1 MAEVKQRIV
10 HDPQIPKPYSEG
22 GRYRGTVKLYKEDKG
37 YGFFKVHNQPDM
49 FFHINTLRGCGIT
62 SRIER
67 GDEFYFHVKEQR
79 GRDNRP
85 EFRVHTVKRC
95 ESRQTTQNHQN
106 SYPPHNPKQQ
116 HRGSNNNGTSGAI
129 VSIPHPC
136 DVRPRSNKELAS
148 KNGEIIEKSL
158 HREKQ
163 TKKPL
168 PKPID
173 LTSGKIRIG
182 PPCVVP
188 PMRKGSIIVS
198 ATGPNSAEMT
208 PHQNKQDDP
217 EVVMLRENL
226 GKKKNL
232 YYSLKLDKLPD
243 GGKRLKDEIA
253 NLELELKKLSMKS
266 KHKEN
271 GNNQSQVKV
280 VDKGKENR
288 LPIPKPEVKPKH
300 SQPWLDSYA
309 PRLDAQD
316 TVLFV
321 PPVSAKNSDPQK
333 RLTQA
338 KLSFPKVEQLGGT
351 KVGQFDLNAY
361 DMGPMQFNDSPLY
374 GGRMTTARLTEVRK
388 ITKAAIEDL
397 HKSLETR
404 PEPTGELDDPK
415 GLKVTL
421 MTHQRQAL
429 AWLTWRECQ
438 SMSGGI
444 LADDMGLGK
453 TLTMISLIL
462 KQKELAD
469 QKNNDKTAE
478 IKEEDNIKDFES
490 GSESEDSVILVEDK
504 GVECKKEVKGESKIS
519 DGSDAKEEKDPLIES
534 DSTLIISPASL
545 LFHWEKE
552 IRNRCNR
559 GLLSIHLFHG
569 TSREKEPSRLAEFD
583 VVITTYDIVRRCL
596 SAKAEEKQEN
606 ALMQIKWNR
615 IILDEAHQIKNF
627 KSQSSEAACK
637 LEAKT
642 RWAMSGT
649 PVQNNLTD
657 MYAML
662 KFLHCRPFDEY
673 KVWKNQVDNKTTN
686 GKERLKT
693 LVSCIVLRR
702 EKSQNDTFGKPLVN
716 LPKRT
721 FVTHKLKLNDVER
734 EVYQKLQSDSQA
746 AFRKFQSNKKHPG
759 GNSVSVH
766 AVVPGSLNTGSK
778 GGNNENKLTATT
790 LLVMLLRL
798 RQCCGHLNLL
808 KQTFD
813 PELLSNE
820 KKEMALEDMFQSMDI
835 NKTPVKMADI
845 NLASYVA
852 KDKSEYFEK
861 SAMSGKLEF
870 VMDEL
875 NKLRFEKPDDKYV
888 IVSQWTSMLEVVA
901 HHLETSQISYVII
914 KGSVPAK
921 KRMDMVDDFNRNP
934 ARPMVILLSLQA
946 GGVGLNLVGGNHL
959 FLLDMHW
966 NPALENQAFDRV
978 YRVGQTKPVF
988 VHKFVVEDTVEERI
1002 LKLQEHKLSIAKAV
1016 MEGAGLEDRKKLTLQ
1031 DMKLLFGI

>member
-1 MAEVKQRIV
+1 MAEVSSSNSNDHSHNRKALTV
-10 HDPQIPKPYSEG
+10 G
-22 GRYRGTVKLYKEDKG
+22 TRYCGTVTVYKEDKG
-37 YGFFKVHNQPDM
+37 YGFFSVPNHDNV
-49 FFHINTLRGCGIT
+49 FFHMTTMRNCGIT
-62 SRIER
+62 SGISR
-67 GDEFYFHVKEQR
+67 GDKFCFDVKEHI
-79 GRDNRP
+79 GRDSKLD
-85 EFRVHTVKRC
+85 FRAEAVTRL
-95 ESRQTTQNHQN
+95 ERNHQMQN
-106 SYPPHNPKQQ
+106 QDSRKQTHKHDKHQ
-116 HRGSNNNGTSGAI
+116 HGTYSNGNSGAF
-129 VSIPHPC
+129 VSIPHPH
-136 DVRPRSNKELAS
+136 DVKVHGKKEVSS
-148 KNGEIIEKSL
+148 KHGEIVEKNL
-158 HREKQ
+158 YREKHERRP
-163 TKKPL
+163 K

-173 LTSGKIRIG
+173 LSSGKIRVG

-188 PMRKGSIIVS
+188 AMRKGPIVVS
-198 ATGPNSAEMT
+198 ATGPNSAEMA
-208 PHQNKQDDP
+208 PRLEDS
-217 EVVMLRENL
+217 EVVRLKENI
-226 GKKKNL
+226 GKKKTL
-232 YYSLKLDKLPD
+232 FRSLKLDKLPD
-243 GGKRLKDEIA
+243 GGRRLKDEIN
-253 NLELELKKLSMKS
+253 NLELELQKLSMKS
-266 KHKEN
+266 KNKDKSHDSTPSKLIDKEN
-271 GNNQSQVKV
+271 Q
-280 VDKGKENR
+280 
-288 LPIPKPEVKPKH
+288 LPLSNADAKPKH
-300 SQPWLDSYA
+300 TRPWLESYSRK
-309 PRLDAQD
+309 PDAQGA
-316 TVLFV
+316 VMIA
-321 PPVSAKNSDPQK
+321 PPMAFNSAPDRK
-333 RLTQA
+333 LTQT
-338 KLSFPKVEQLGGT
+338 KLTFPKAEPFGGRT
-351 KVGQFDLNAY
+351 GKLDLSAY
-361 DMGPMQFNDSPLY
+361 DMGPMQFNDGPLY
-374 GGRMTTARLTEVRK
+374 GGRMTSARLTEVRQ

-404 PEPTGELDDPK
+404 PEPTGELDDPD

-429 AWLTWRECQ
+429 AWLVWREQQ

-453 TLTMISLIL
+453 TLTMICLIL
-462 KQKELAD
+462 KQRELSD
-469 QKNNDKTAE
+469 ENKDSKIQ
-478 IKEEDNIKDFES
+478 IKEEDDIKDFNS
-490 GSESEDSVILVEDK
+490 SSESDDSVILIENEK
-504 GVECKKEVKGESKIS
+504 TESKIKREVKG
-519 DGSDAKEEKDPLIES
+519 GSKEESDIGETEKTPLIES
-534 DSTLIISPASL
+534 DSTLIIAPASL

-552 IRNRCNR
+552 IRNRCDK

-569 TSREKEPSRLAEFD
+569 SSREKEPSRLAEFD
-583 VVITTYDIVRRCL
+583 VIITTYDIVRRCL
-596 SAKAEEKQEN
+596 SAKAEEKKEN
-606 ALMQIKWNR
+606 TLMQIKWNR

-637 LEAKT
+637 LEAKS

-673 KVWKNQVDNKTTN
+673 KVWKHQVDNKTTN

-702 EKSQNDTFGKPLVN
+702 EKSQSDTFGKPLVN

-746 AFRKFQSNKKHPG
+746 AFRKFQDNKKHPKSSASG
-759 GNSVSVH
+759 H
-766 AVVPGSLNTGSK
+766 LGSSSK
-778 GGNNENKLTATT
+778 GGNNENKMTATT

-808 KQTFD
+808 KQSFD

-820 KKEMALEDMFQSMDI
+820 KKEMALEDMFQTMDI

-845 NLASYVA
+845 NLASYVG
-852 KDKSEYFEK
+852 KNKSKYFDKS
-861 SAMSGKLEF
+861 SMSGKLEF
-870 VMDEL
+870 VLDEL
-875 NKLRFEKPDDKYV
+875 NKLRFEKPDDKCV

-901 HHLETSQISYVII
+901 YHLELSNMSYVII

-934 ARPMVILLSLQA
+934 VNPKIILLSLQA
-946 GGVGLNLVGGNHL
+946 GGVGLNLIGGNHL
-959 FLLDMHW
+959 FMLDMHW

-1016 MEGAGLEDRKKLTLQ
+1016 MDGAGLEDRKKLTLQ